1 MAISQVRHKKRKVNN
16 MAIGVEDKTNPASAA
31 GKVKSAIKKLG
42 ETKIGV
48 KDNTNP
54 KSMAGR
60 VKEAISG
67 ESKLSKNISAAA
79 KAKKDTTS
87 RISPS
92 DKVGPKMDRGTTPKK
107 AAAKAPEKKAE
118 AKPKAAGKTSAFGKA
133 FAESRKSGA
142 KEFTFGGKKYN
153 TKVKGEK

>member
-1 MAISQVRHKKRKVNN
+1 

-31 GKVKSAIKKLG
+31 GKLKSAIKKVG

-54 KSMAGR
+54 KSMAGKL
-60 VKEAISG
+60 KEAISG

-79 KAKKDTTS
+79 KAKKDSTS

-118 AKPKAAGKTSAFGKA
+118 AKKPAGKTSAFGKA

>member
-1 MAISQVRHKKRKVNN
+1 

-31 GKVKSAIKKLG
+31 GKLKSALKNVKV
-42 ETKIGV
+42 GV

-54 KSMAGR
+54 KSMAGKL
-60 VKEAISG
+60 KEAISG

-87 RISPS
+87 RQSPS
-92 DKVGPKMDRGTTPKK
+92 DKVGPKMDRGTTPK
-107 AAAKAPEKKAE
+107 
-118 AKPKAAGKTSAFGKA
+118 KAAGKTSAFGKA

-142 KEFTFGGKKYN
+142 KEFSFGGKKYN
-153 TKVKGEK
+153 TKIKGEK

>member
-1 MAISQVRHKKRKVNN
+1 
-16 MAIGVEDKTNPASAA
+16 MAIGVEDKTNPDSAA
-31 GKVKSAIKKLG
+31 GKLKSALKNVKV
-42 ETKIGV
+42 GV

-54 KSMAGR
+54 KSMAGKL
-60 VKEAISG
+60 KEAISG

-87 RISPS
+87 RQSPS

-107 AAAKAPEKKAE
+107 AAAKAPEKKSAPKSE
-118 AKPKAAGKTSAFGKA
+118 AKKPAGKTSAFGKA
-133 FAESRKSGA
+133 FAESRKSGS

-153 TKVKGEK
+153 TKIKGEK

>member
-1 MAISQVRHKKRKVNN
+1 
-16 MAIGVEDKTNPASAA
+16 MAIGVEDKTNPDSAA
-31 GKVKSAIKKLG
+31 GKVKSAIKSAAKKVS

-54 KSMAGR
+54 KSMAGKL
-60 VKEAISG
+60 KEAISG

-87 RISPS
+87 RQSPS

-107 AAAKAPEKKAE
+107 AAAKAPEKKSAPKSE
-118 AKPKAAGKTSAFGKA
+118 AKKPAGKTSAFGKA

-142 KEFTFGGKKYN
+142 KEFSFGGKKYN
-153 TKVKGEK
+153 TKIKGEK